1 MFLSII
7 GLGEGQEKTA
17 LFKKDHARRFAEWG
31 NSAEQLKFL
40 NNYVDEG
47 AKKAMKEKWTGNQG
61 DIPKPLNQ
69 ELFVNGVRELARR
82 YMAENKIGRDK
93 LTNIVLAFYSPYE
106 ENPDWIYSPAWDE
119 MLDKTAGLRILR
131 AIARL

>member
-93 LTNIVLAFYSPYE
+93 LTNIFTSPYE

-119 MLDKTAGLRILR
+119 TLDKTAGLRILR